1 MYWWVFLYAVSP
13 FFESLLLHFV
23 VYYLRGQNLPKGK
36 FSLEQ
41 LIPLRREAKRNMREL
56 LPLKMEWSGWMMMP
70 GYPSYSNNS
79 RARAYCA
86 YTTCGGGYSRTSVG
100 RTLMAHLPQLF
111 RTRS

>member
-13 FFESLLLHFV
+13 FFKFLLLLFTSLFTTLEGKVFQKERICAPRV
-23 VYYLRGQNLPKGK
+23 VK

-56 LPLKMEWSGWMMMP
+56 LPLKVEWSGWTMMP
-70 GYPSYSNNS
+70 GHPSYSDNS

-86 YTTCGGGYSRTSVG
+86 YTTCGW
-100 RTLMAHLPQLF
+100 
-111 RTRS
+111 